1 MLIDPRQWQ
10 LGLAGYGEVSRILA
24 QDMRDPG
31 LAVAAFDLKFDAA
44 TDAATDSDSDSAH
57 PASLRQHGVELPVS
71 HAALAA
77 GSDLVISAV
86 AASDTVAMVQACSPA
101 TADCIFPRFQPGLAS
116 RQAASRRV
124 DRGGR
129 RALFRGRGNDQHPGL
144 PHRSTAAG
152 GRALGGRTVAT
163 DQRTGLCRPVVNW
176 AWPAPPRSAAT

>member
-44 TDAATDSDSDSAH
+44 TDSAH
-57 PASLRQHGVELPVS
+57 PSSLPQHGVELPAS
-71 HAALAA
+71 HSALAA

-86 AASDTVAMVQACSPA
+86 AAGDTVAMVQACSPA

-163 DQRTGLCRPVVNW
+163 DQRTGICRPVVNW